1 MSSGR
6 NGATTPASSAVSR
19 IKPSTGPVIT
29 SMGKQAI
36 SCRPSRHPHNRY
48 IDGLRQ
54 RDGAAARSAIADDIR
69 GNADV
74 YSSFLPVRGDEVT
87 MPLLLQPIVAPAAAP
102 EAPRAARTGKPQAVA
117 ASHG

>member
-1 MSSGR
+1 
-6 NGATTPASSAVSR
+6 
-19 IKPSTGPVIT
+19 
-29 SMGKQAI
+29 MGKQPI
-36 SCRPSRHPHNRY
+36 CCRPSRHPHNRY

-74 YSSFLPVRGDEVT
+74 YSSFLPVRGDEVA
-87 MPLLLQPIVAPAAAP
+87 MPLLLQPIVAPTAAP
-102 EAPRAARTGKPQAVA
+102 EAPRAARTGKSRAVA